1 MIMTGKELTRL
12 ADVILRITGRE
23 EHSKTMDNK
32 IRILYRFEKGEIILA
47 RWSDPEDSIVVKT
60 YDRSVSDWSV
70 ERIVDDMVTAI
81 CNDGIELEVVW
92 DA

>member
-1 MIMTGKELTRL
+1 MIMTGKELHRL

-32 IRILYRFEKGEIILA
+32 IKVLYKFEKGEIILA
-47 RWSDPEDSIVVKT
+47 RWSNPDNSIVIKT

-70 ERIVDDMVTAI
+70 DYLINDMVTAI
-81 CNDGIELEVVW
+81 CNAGIELEVRW